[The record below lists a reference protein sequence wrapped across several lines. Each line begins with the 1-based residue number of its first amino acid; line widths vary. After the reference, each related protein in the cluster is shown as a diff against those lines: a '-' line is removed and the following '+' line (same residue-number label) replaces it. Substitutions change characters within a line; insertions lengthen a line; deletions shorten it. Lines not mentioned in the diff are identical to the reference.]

1 MDKLI
6 LVVDD
11 NDALRENVTG
21 FLNDRGWKTGEAS
34 TGPMAL
40 AQIRTGSFSLVILDL
55 GLPGMDGLEVC
66 RRAREEGYS
75 VPVLMLT
82 ARDELDDRIA
92 GLSTG
97 ADDYLV
103 KPFSLKELEA
113 RIIAILRRAE
123 GRVVDDLRVG
133 DLVLRL
139 SEARVERAGK
149 SLHLSPV
156 CFQILRIL
164 MTKSPAIVSRNEL
177 EEALWGD
184 DKPDS
189 DSLRTNIWLLRNAV
203 DKPFD
208 KALIKTHPG
217 FGWSLVP

>member
-11 NDALRENVTG
+11 NDALRENVAG

-40 AQIRTGSFSLVILDL
+40 AQIRTGSFSMVILDL

-66 RRAREEGYS
+66 RRAREEGHS

-164 MTKSPAIVSRNEL
+164 MAKSPAIVSRNEL